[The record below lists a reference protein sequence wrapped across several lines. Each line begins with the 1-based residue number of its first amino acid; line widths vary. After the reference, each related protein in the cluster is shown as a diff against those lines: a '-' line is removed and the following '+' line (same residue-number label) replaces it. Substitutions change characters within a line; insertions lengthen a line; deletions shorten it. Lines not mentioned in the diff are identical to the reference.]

1 MKEESNVV
9 SLFDG
14 MSGGQIVLCELGV
27 KYDVYYSS
35 EVDAHAI
42 AQTQLN
48 FPATVQLGDVKRW
61 REWDI
66 RWENVDL
73 ILAGSPCQ
81 GFSIA
86 GKGLA
91 FDDPRSRLFFEFVDI
106 LNHTR
111 AHNPRVKFLLE
122 NVKMK
127 KQHLRII
134 TELVG
139 VFPVCINSALVSAQ
153 NRIRYYWTNIRT
165 KRVGLFDELH
175 VDIPQPTDRGIF
187 IDDILE
193 EEVDEKYY
201 LTGATLARLLNEEP
215 RINAGKS
222 YALTQKNCT
231 TGADHKRTLVLVSI
245 DGLPR
250 NNQQKAG
257 CVVSSG
263 NHSDMD
269 IIQLNP
275 STESNGAQPYQQNR
289 VYDARGKSPA
299 HMAEMTFGSYAISIA
314 QKEGACYRRLTP
326 TECARLQTIPD
337 WYRWACSDTQQYKL
351 LGNGWTVEV
360 IKHILQYLERKK

>member
-1 MKEESNVV
+1 MNIL

-14 MSGGQIVLCELGV
+14 MSCGQIALQELGV
-27 KYDVYYSS
+27 KYDIYYSS
-35 EVDAHAI
+35 ETDKHAI

-48 FPATVQLGDVKRW
+48 FPATVQLGDVERW
-61 REWDI
+61 RVWDI
-66 RWENVDL
+66 KWSSIDL

-111 AHNPRVKFLLE
+111 LHNPPVKFLLE

-127 KQHLRII
+127 KQHLRVI
-134 TELVG
+134 TDYVG

-153 NRIRYYWTNIRT
+153 NRIRYYWTNIHT

-175 VDIPQPTDRGIF
+175 ADIPQPTDRGIF
-187 IDDILE
+187 IKDILKNVVE
-193 EEVDEKYY
+193 EKYY
-201 LTGATLARLLNEEP
+201 LSGATLARLLNEEP
-215 RINAGKS
+215 RVNTGKS

-231 TGADHKRTLVLVSI
+231 TGADHKRTLVLVRT
-245 DGLPR
+245 DGVPR
-250 NNQQKAG
+250 SNQNKAG
-257 CVVSSG
+257 CVTGGGGHGAG

-269 IIQLNP
+269 IIRL
-275 STESNGAQPYQQNR
+275 SKLTC
-289 VYDARGKSPA
+289 
-299 HMAEMTFGSYAISIA
+299 GSYAVA
-314 QKEGACYRRLTP
+314 LPHANEACYRRLTP

-337 WYRWACSDTQQYKL
+337 WYKWACSDTQQYRL
-351 LGNGWTVEV
+351 LGNGWTVEI
-360 IKHILQYLERKK
+360 IKHILQYFIYDKKK